1 MDKLVEILN
10 SCDVSDYQIVCD
22 ETKSH
27 QCFFIRH
34 QLDQHRICSV
44 KKIVLTIYVDNSDK
58 TLRGSAKKEIFP
70 SETEE
75 EIRADIMDMKEN
87 ALLALNPYFPLEGN
101 VNYYEEKKEFD
112 LLDSLKN
119 VITAVESIKETD
131 TEKINSYEVFVNE
144 KYRHIVNSQGVSIS
158 FNTSDEMV
166 EIVINSTNGDHEVEV
181 YHMIEA
187 GSDRDSE
194 SIKKEIE
201 AVFKKANDRSK
212 AQPVE
217 KMNNVHLLISGN
229 DLREFFQYFLDKINT
244 SAVYSKMSQNK
255 VGDVI
260 QKGENCDKITLK
272 VKANL
277 DYSSRNSLY
286 STEGVKA
293 SDFTVLK
300 DGEYVNYVGS
310 RQFAHYLGLSD
321 VGFANNFTVEPGSK
335 TVEEMKQQP
344 YLEIVE
350 FSSFQVDAITGD
362 FGGEF
367 RLAYYYDGTTVKE
380 VTAGSITSNITDVLD
395 HIYLSKQTRQIN
407 NCIVPET
414 IELFDINVAGN

>member
-87 ALLALNPYFPLEGN
+87 AFLALNPYFPLEGN

-166 EIVINSTNGDHEVEV
+166 E
-181 YHMIEA
+181 
-187 GSDRDSE
+187 E
-194 SIKKEIE
+194 SI
-201 AVFKKANDRSK
+201 
-212 AQPVE
+212 
-217 KMNNVHLLISGN
+217 G
-229 DLREFFQYFLDKINT
+229 
-244 SAVYSKMSQNK
+244 
-255 VGDVI
+255 
-260 QKGENCDKITLK
+260 
-272 VKANL
+272 
-277 DYSSRNSLY
+277 
-286 STEGVKA
+286 
-293 SDFTVLK
+293 
-300 DGEYVNYVGS
+300 YVNNH
-310 RQFAHYLGLSD
+310 R
-321 VGFANNFTVEPGSK
+321 
-335 TVEEMKQQP
+335 
-344 YLEIVE
+344 
-350 FSSFQVDAITGD
+350 
-362 FGGEF
+362 
-367 RLAYYYDGTTVKE
+367 
-380 VTAGSITSNITDVLD
+380 
-395 HIYLSKQTRQIN
+395 
-407 NCIVPET
+407 
-414 IELFDINVAGN
+414 